1 MEIIINGI
9 KIDDNTRFE
18 YNQNPKR
25 PNSNAHR
32 RYNLYHVATSLV
44 DYERLTKEDPS
55 MKKYSRADLR
65 YDVEHHHLKLFDG
78 DTLLNP
84 IPTEEKEEMSV
95 AEAKSTKPKST
106 RTKTTR
112 TRTKTTKAA

>member
-9 KIDDNTRFE
+9 KIDDNTVFE
-18 YNQNPKR
+18 YNLNPKR

-44 DYERLTKEDPS
+44 DYERLTKEDPL

-65 YDVEHHHLKLFDG
+65 YDVDHHHLKLFDG

-84 IPTEEKEEMSV
+84 IPTEEETPISV

-106 RTKTTR
+106 RTKTTK
-112 TRTKTTKAA
+112 TTKTTKAA